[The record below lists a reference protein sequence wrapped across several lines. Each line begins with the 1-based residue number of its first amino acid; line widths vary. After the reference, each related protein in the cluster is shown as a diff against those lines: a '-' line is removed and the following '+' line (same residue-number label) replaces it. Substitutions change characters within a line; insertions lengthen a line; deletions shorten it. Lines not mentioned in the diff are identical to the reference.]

1 MKVLETRPVKENV
14 LKNIKGMIEEKSK
27 LRLKNEDANRKAA
40 IENLV
45 VFNFL
50 QNPLAT
56 DWECCKSIMDAYP
69 DLCATEDDVR
79 GAYGY
84 LRVNDRNFRK
94 ALSDW
99 AYDFAQ
105 KVYEGMAGDVSS
117 IENALKTDSQKCE
130 LNGKI
135 IGFALKKRVGLM
147 SLFSFIP
154 HLNSSEMKSKVMG
167 FGKEFCCESL
177 RSILRSIKAD
187 ITESFDDPE
196 IEGMT
201 DVKELRR
208 KIYLSRQE
216 LEEYRSLVAAADAE
230 FENKLE
236 ELKQQEIMSFF
247 SALNNEKYGYLLDSV
262 YLQWKACGEV
272 RRNGEKLPYV
282 LEGVPAF
289 FDRFMQFIRDVGISP
304 VTKCAPNST
313 QNLTLAQMEGFSFEP
328 SDKRT
333 KPVREGEHV
342 KVKVVSSGWKLG
354 NAIISNPVIHEE
366 N

>member
-1 MKVLETRPVKENV
+1 MSRYDFVLLATQSEDFIARLRELGLVDITTLGWEPQEQDRQ
-14 LKNIKGMIEEKSK
+14 LLTDIEQY
-27 LRLKNEDANRKAA
+27 RKA
-40 IENLV
+40 V
-45 VFNFL
+45 DY
-50 QNPLAT
+50 LAT
-56 DWECCKSIMDAYP
+56 FAKDNDELVGSASPYTTGEEAFERYMEAMQRRTALQGESQRLRKLSEELEPWGEFSA
-69 DLCATEDDVR
+69 DDVASLAK
-79 GAYGY
+79 GGVV
-84 LRVNDRNFRK
+84 LRYFT
-94 ALSDW
+94 
-99 AYDFAQ
+99 AQ
-105 KVYEGMAGDVSS
+105 SS
-117 IENALKTDSQKCE
+117 AFDSNVE
-130 LNGKI
+130 
-135 IGFALKKRVGLM
+135 AW
-147 SLFSFIP
+147 
-154 HLNSSEMKSKVMG
+154 SSEHTL
-167 FGKEFCCESL
+167 CEIN
-177 RSILRSIKAD
+177 RSASMVY
-187 ITESFDDPE
+187 F
-196 IEGMT
+196 
-201 DVKELRR
+201 VV
-208 KIYLSRQE
+208 
-216 LEEYRSLVAAADAE
+216 VAAADAE